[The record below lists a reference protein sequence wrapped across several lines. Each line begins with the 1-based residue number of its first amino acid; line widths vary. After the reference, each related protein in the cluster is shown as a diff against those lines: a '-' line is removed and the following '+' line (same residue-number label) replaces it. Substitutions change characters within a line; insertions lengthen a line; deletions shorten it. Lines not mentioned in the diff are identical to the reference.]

1 MVCEYNL
8 IYMNNNKR
16 KLRVLF
22 IEDEVNIA
30 FLYARAFEQDNFTI
44 INAYTGEEGL
54 IMAKNEKP
62 DFILLDIMLPGMNG
76 LDVLKELK
84 SSPSTMAIPVILLT
98 NLSDDTT
105 IKEGFAR
112 DAAGYIIKSFHST
125 KQIIEEVKSILKLS

>member
-1 MVCEYNL
+1 MQKD
-8 IYMNNNKR
+8 NK
-16 KLRVLF
+16 KLKVLL

-30 FLYARAFEQDNFTI
+30 FIYARSFEQNNFSV

-62 DFILLDIMLPGMNG
+62 DFILLDIMLPQMNG

-84 SSPSTMAIPVILLT
+84 SSPSVMNIPVILLT

-112 DAAGYIIKSFHST
+112 EASGYIIKSFHTT
-125 KQIIEEVKSILKLS
+125 KQIIEEVKSILKI

>member
-1 MVCEYNL
+1 
-8 IYMNNNKR
+8 MNNNKR
-16 KLRVLF
+16 KMKVLF

-30 FLYARAFEQDNFTI
+30 FLYARAFEQDNFII

-84 SSPSTMAIPVILLT
+84 ASPSTMAIPVILLT

-125 KQIIEEVKSILKLS
+125 KQIIEEVKSILKIS

>member
-1 MVCEYNL
+1 MD
-8 IYMNNNKR
+8 NNK
-16 KLRVLF
+16 KMKVLF

-30 FLYARAFEQDNFTI
+30 FIYARAFEENNFSV

-62 DFILLDIMLPGMNG
+62 DFILLDVMLPGMNG

-84 SSPSTMAIPVILLT
+84 SVPSTMNIPVILLT

-112 DAAGYIIKSFHST
+112 EAAGYIIKSFHST
-125 KQIIEEVKSILKLS
+125 KQIIEEVKSILKIP

>member
-1 MVCEYNL
+1 MDS
-8 IYMNNNKR
+8 NNK
-16 KLRVLF
+16 KLKVLF

-30 FLYARAFEQDNFTI
+30 FIYARAFEENNFTV

-62 DFILLDIMLPGMNG
+62 DFILLDVMLPGMNG

-84 SSPSTMAIPVILLT
+84 SVPSTMNIPVILLT

-112 DAAGYIIKSFHST
+112 EAAGYIITDS
-125 KQIIEEVKSILKLS
+125 

>member
-1 MVCEYNL
+1 MEGSGKK
-8 IYMNNNKR
+8 MK
-16 KLRVLF
+16 VLF
-22 IEDEVNIA
+22 VEDEVNIA
-30 FLYARAFEQDNFTI
+30 FLYARAFEQDNFSI
-44 INAYTGEEGL
+44 LNAYTGEEGL

-84 SSPSTMAIPVILLT
+84 SSPSTMNIPVILLT

-112 DAAGYIIKSFHST
+112 EAAGYVIKSFHST
-125 KQIIEEVKSILKLS
+125 KQIIEEVKTILKLS

>member
-1 MVCEYNL
+1 MD
-8 IYMNNNKR
+8 NNK
-16 KLRVLF
+16 KMKVLF

-30 FLYARAFEQDNFTI
+30 FIYARAFEESNFSV

-62 DFILLDIMLPGMNG
+62 DFILLDVMLPGMNG

-84 SSPSTMAIPVILLT
+84 SVPSTMNIPVILLT

-112 DAAGYIIKSFHST
+112 EAAGYIIKSFHST
-125 KQIIEEVKSILKLS
+125 KQIIEEVKSILKIP

>member
-1 MVCEYNL
+1 
-8 IYMNNNKR
+8 MNNNKR
-16 KLRVLF
+16 KMKVLF

-30 FLYARAFEQDNFTI
+30 FLYARAFEQDNFVI

-84 SSPSTMAIPVILLT
+84 ASPSTMAIPVILLT

-125 KQIIEEVKSILKLS
+125 KQIIEEVKSILKIS